1 MTTRRDFLLA
11 MGASAL
17 APAALHAMTA
27 PAGPT
32 AAPLRGVGVQLYML
46 RNEMRAD
53 PERTLARVAQLGF
66 TEIEWWGQ
74 WGRTPAQLRAALD
87 ANGLRAPSA
96 HYGLGALQPAQLP
109 RTLEDAAVMG
119 HTTLVVAS
127 TESSENATLA
137 AWQRTIATISE
148 AGRVARAAGIRTGYH
163 NHDFEF
169 QPFEGSNRLERF
181 LAESDPAVVDLEL
194 DCYWAFKAGH
204 DPIAFLRRHAARVTM
219 LHVKDSTAGP
229 AFEQRDVG
237 AGVIDWRTLLATATA
252 GRVAHAYVEHDAPAD
267 AWATA
272 AAGRAYLRTLG
283 Y

>member
-11 MGASAL
+11 MGATAL

-27 PAGPT
+27 SPVPA

-46 RNEMRAD
+46 RNQMRAD
-53 PERTLARVAQLGF
+53 PERTLARVAELGF
-66 TEIEWWGQ
+66 TEIEWWGE
-74 WGRTPAQLRAALD
+74 WGRTPVQLRAALD

-109 RTLEDAAVMG
+109 RTLETAAVMG

-127 TESSENATLA
+127 TESRENATLA
-137 AWQRTIATISE
+137 DWQRTIATISE
-148 AGRVARAAGIRTGYH
+148 AGRVARAAGMRTGYH

-169 QPFEGSNRLERF
+169 QPFEGSTRLERF
-181 LAESDPAVVDLEL
+181 LTESDPAVVELEL

-204 DPIAFLRRHAARVTM
+204 DPIAFLRRYRDRITM
-219 LHVKDSTAGP
+219 LHVKDSTAAP